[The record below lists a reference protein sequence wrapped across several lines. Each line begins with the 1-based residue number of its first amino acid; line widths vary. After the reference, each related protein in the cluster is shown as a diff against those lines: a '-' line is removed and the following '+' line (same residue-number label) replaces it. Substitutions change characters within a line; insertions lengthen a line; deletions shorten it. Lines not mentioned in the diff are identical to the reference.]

1 MKIILLN
8 ILLFISILS
17 HAQSIDKIQAIIGS
31 EILLISDIE
40 NQYNQIL
47 SQGVIETENMRC
59 QIVDELLLQNFLI
72 HHAKID
78 STIEIVSDDID
89 AEINNRIS
97 YFENQLGSLEKVE
110 SYFNRTI
117 ESMEDELRIIVKD
130 QFYTQKKQSKIISD
144 VKITPNEVKNFYR
157 TLNSEEI
164 PLVPTKLQM
173 SQIVIEPDLSEDKK
187 NSIKEKLNGF
197 RKRIYNGE
205 DFKVL
210 ATLYSDD
217 VVSAN
222 NGGELGF
229 MQRGDLVPEF
239 ERAAF
244 KLKKDEISEVV
255 ESKFGYHIIQM
266 IERRGEQIN
275 VRHILIKPKFSSLSL
290 QNARENINSIKTDLD
305 SSLISFKDALQKYSD
320 DESKNN
326 GGLIINPKNGTTF
339 FTFEELDPSIR
350 YIVERMNI
358 GDVSDPSLSKSQDGT
373 QAAYRLVKL
382 NNKIE
387 EHKANIVDD
396 FDLLKEYALSNKKQS
411 VLEKWVSDNLANT
424 YINISNDLSE
434 CACYKKWIK

>member
-31 EILLISDIE
+31 EILLISDVE

-78 STIEIVSDDID
+78 STIEIISDDID

-110 SYFNRTI
+110 AYFTRSI

-144 VKITPNEVKNFYR
+144 VKITPNEVKDFYR

-164 PLVPTKLQM
+164 PIVPTKLQM
-173 SQIVIEPDLSEDKK
+173 SQIVIEPELSEDKK

-290 QNARENINSIKTDLD
+290 QNARENINSIKSDLD